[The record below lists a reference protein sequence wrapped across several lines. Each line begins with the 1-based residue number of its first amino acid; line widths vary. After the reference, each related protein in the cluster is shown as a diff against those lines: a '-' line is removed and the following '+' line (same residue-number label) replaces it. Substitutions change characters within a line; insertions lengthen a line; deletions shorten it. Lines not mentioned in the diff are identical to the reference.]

1 MPCPEYDG
9 VMGWFFGVSL
19 RCARGFGLERLKLVG
34 QVGVLMLGTN
44 QTGVRVQNERLLLS
58 LLHRHGS
65 LAKRDITQLTGL
77 SAQTVSV
84 IMRQL
89 EGDGLLL
96 RGEPV
101 RGKVGQPSV
110 PMSLNPDG
118 SWFLGLKVGRRN
130 TELVLIDFVGRVR
143 ATRSEVFALPQP
155 DEICSFVKRA
165 VAAFEQELGSGM
177 GRIAGLGIAMPFELW
192 EWSEAIGAPAEA
204 MAVWRDTDLR
214 LQLAHLF
221 SFSVYML
228 NDGTAACGAELAFGE
243 HRHLNDYVY
252 FHIGSF
258 VGGGLVIGQSL
269 YAGRSGNAGALG
281 SMPMQGLNQ
290 LIDDA
295 SIITLEQR
303 LKKRGCDL
311 HSLWLEGSAWGEY
324 EPEASAWIDMAA
336 QSLARAIACA
346 ASIIDFEAAVI
357 DGAIPEPVR
366 KRLVL
371 ATVRA
376 VAELDLP
383 GLHLPSILEGSIG
396 QGAKALGAASLPL
409 FDQYLI
415 GTHRLVSRG

>member
-1 MPCPEYDG
+1 
-9 VMGWFFGVSL
+9 MGF
-19 RCARGFGLERLKLVG
+19 LV
-34 QVGVLMLGTN
+34 LGTN

-84 IMRQL
+84 ITRQL

-143 ATRSEVFALPQP
+143 ATRREVFALPQP
-155 DEICSFVKRA
+155 DEICSFVERA
-165 VAAFEQELGSGM
+165 VTEFRQELGSGM
-177 GRIAGLGIAMPFELW
+177 MRIAGLGVAMPFELW
-192 EWSEAIGAPAEA
+192 AWSEAAGAPPDA
-204 MAVWRDTDLR
+204 MAIWRDTDLR

-221 SFSVYML
+221 GFPVCLM
-228 NDGTAACGAELAFGE
+228 NDGTAACGAELAFGA

-258 VGGGLVIGQSL
+258 VGGGLVISQSL

-281 SMPMQGLNQ
+281 SMPMQGSRQ

-295 SIITLEQR
+295 SIITLERR
-303 LKKRGCDL
+303 LRERGCDL
-311 HSLWLEGSAWGEY
+311 SSLWPEDSAWGEY
-324 EPEASAWIDMAA
+324 EPEASAWIETAA
-336 QSLARAIACA
+336 KSLARAIASA
-346 ASIIDFEAAVI
+346 ASVIDFEAAVI

-371 ATVRA
+371 ATKRSL
-376 VAELDLP
+376 AELDLP
-383 GLHLPSILEGSIG
+383 GLVMPSVLEGSIG

-409 FDQYLI
+409 FDKYLI
-415 GTHRLVSRG
+415 DTNRLVSQG